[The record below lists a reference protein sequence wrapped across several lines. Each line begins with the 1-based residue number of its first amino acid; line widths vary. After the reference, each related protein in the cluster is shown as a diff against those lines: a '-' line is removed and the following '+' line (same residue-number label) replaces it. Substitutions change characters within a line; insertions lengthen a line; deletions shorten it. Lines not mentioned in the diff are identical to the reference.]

1 MKKILFLVIGIML
14 IVPVATHAQVD
25 QRCWIEEDCY
35 KARQDMWGLSEA
47 EARNPKAF
55 RNDKTTQLMCDGL
68 TLADNVTKIG
78 FCLPATVA
86 TTKISIGGQ
95 QEFEG
100 LAQFIA
106 FVYEYGLSI
115 ASVIAIL
122 IIIFA
127 GVQWTISGG
136 SSEAISSAQHKIY
149 GAIVGL
155 IILAAAYTI
164 LYTVNPELVNLRPPD
179 IWMINTQKIAAPYCG
194 DITTTRVSKT
204 PAFPTGRP
212 LETAQRKA
220 AYSALPPEDFVS
232 PSLLDANGNA
242 VTGLCGNDYFTER
255 SGGLTCTGLACPSV
269 NNQTQL
275 CFDSNGDTFNE
286 CTPANI
292 AGKIYSTDVV
302 ANFLN
307 EAGGLAR
314 TVFGE
319 GWTWPWVDTDDD
331 DIDWFV
337 ACQNGDTDDEG
348 HTETDHGIIVL
359 DWRQGQ
365 NQNKKT
371 YEQRYA
377 LREPNYQTGE
387 TYCSDKGGI
396 KGWMLGV
403 DFNESGDSVAAERHF
418 IGKIPKNN
426 SSAQINTLQTYRGYD
441 LGAYSDTDTCMLIN
455 AGAEYL
461 FTQEEIKR
469 GIILDIDASSV
480 ADIDDAAEELQKAYP
495 HAKSC

>member
-1 MKKILFLVIGIML
+1 MKKILFLMIGIML
-14 IVPVATHAQVD
+14 IIPVATHAQVD

-55 RNDKTTQLMCDGL
+55 RNDRTTQLMCDGL

-106 FVYEYGLSI
+106 FVYKYGLSI
-115 ASVIAIL
+115 ASVIAVL
-122 IIIFA
+122 VIIFA

-136 SSEAISSAQHKIY
+136 NSEAISSAQHKIY

-212 LETAQRKA
+212 LEIAQKKA
-220 AYSALPPEDFVS
+220 AYSALPPDDFVS

-255 SGGLTCTGLACPSV
+255 SGGLTCTGLACPSI
-269 NNQTQL
+269 NNQAQL
-275 CFDSNGDTFNE
+275 CFDANGDTFNE
-286 CTPANI
+286 CMPANI

-319 GWTWPWVDTDDD
+319 GWTWPWVDINTDD
-331 DIDWFV
+331 ISWSV
-337 ACQNGDTDDEG
+337 VCQSGETEIHNSTDN
-348 HTETDHGIIVL
+348 TIAL

-377 LREPNYQTGE
+377 LKEPDYQKGAE
-387 TYCSDKGGI
+387 NCSDEGGV
-396 KGWMLGV
+396 KGWMLDI
-403 DFNESGDSVAAERHF
+403 DFNESGDHAAERHY
-418 IGKIPKNN
+418 IGKIPKN
-426 SSAQINTLQTYRGYD
+426 SSPTQINSLQTYKGYD
-441 LGAYSDTDTCMLIN
+441 LGSHTDSNDCMLIN
-455 AGAEYL
+455 LGVEYL
-461 FTQEEIKR
+461 FSEEEIKR
-469 GIILDIDASSV
+469 GLILDIDASSV
-480 ADIDDAAEELQKAYP
+480 ADIDDADEELKKAYP
-495 HAKSC
+495 HAQGC